1 MIELTDI
8 TKTVNL
14 QFDIVGYEFPDSKD
28 NWCLLKVIVQQ
39 SGNRFEKNDPALE
52 IADLRTLYNWFNDLS
67 KSQLPSDAK
76 LRFTEPCFSLAF
88 ISYKNQIVTI
98 SITLSCELEP
108 DFCLDAPYELQDNW
122 TIFFELSKDNLAT
135 ILEHLKQWIV
145 KFPYRT

>member
-14 QFDIVGYEFPDSKD
+14 QFNIVGYEFPDSKD
-28 NWCLLKVIVQQ
+28 DWCLLKVIVQQ
-39 SGNRFEKNDPALE
+39 SGNRFEKTDPALE

>member
-14 QFDIVGYEFPDSKD
+14 QFDIIGYEFPDSKD
-28 NWCLLKVIVQQ
+28 DWCLLKVIVQQ
-39 SGNRFEKNDPALE
+39 SGNRFEKTDPALE
-52 IADLRTLYNWFNDLS
+52 IADLHTLYNWFNDLS
-67 KSQLPSDAK
+67 KSKLPSDAK
-76 LRFTEPCFSLAF
+76 LWFTESCFSLAF

-108 DFCLDAPYELQDNW
+108 DFCLDAHYELQDNW
-122 TIFFELSKDNLAT
+122 TIVFELSKDNLAT
-135 ILEHLKQWIV
+135 ILKHLKQWIV

>member
-14 QFDIVGYEFPDSKD
+14 QFNIVGYEFPNSKD
-28 NWCLLKVIVQQ
+28 DWCLLKVIVQQ
-39 SGNRFEKNDPALE
+39 SGNRFEKTDPALE

-122 TIFFELSKDNLAT
+122 TIFFKLSKDNLAT
-135 ILEHLKQWIV
+135 ILKHLKQWIV

>member
-39 SGNRFEKNDPALE
+39 SGNRFEKTDPALE